1 MKNVHTPSAKSVLVP
16 LGLKAVPS
24 AVDAAIQKKIYG
36 LGKTT
41 LKISTKIVKSLKASG
56 FFIKD
61 ISQTIKN
68 EAKTQKGELPG
79 MLLGTLVANVLGNM
93 LASKPKTTGR
103 WLIWAGEGTI
113 RTVEGTTKAGQ
124 KF

>member
-93 LASKPKTTGR
+93 LASKPKITGR
-103 WLIWAGEGTI
+103 WLIWAGEETI

>member
-103 WLIWAGEGTI
+103 RVIRAGEGTI

>member
-41 LKISTKIVKSLKASG
+41 LKISTKIVKSLEASG

-61 ISQTIKN
+61 ISQAIKN

-93 LASKPKTTGR
+93 LASKPKITGR
-103 WLIWAGEGTI
+103 
-113 RTVEGTTKAGQ
+113 
-124 KF
+124 

>member
-16 LGLKAVPS
+16 LGLKVVPS
-24 AVDAAIQKKIYG
+24 AVDAAIQKKVYG

-41 LKISTKIVKSLKASG
+41 LKISTKKHLV
-56 FFIKD
+56 FFIND

-93 LASKPKTTGR
+93 LASKPKITGR

>member
-93 LASKPKTTGR
+93 LASKPKITRR

>member
-93 LASKPKTTGR
+93 LASKPKITGR

-113 RTVEGTTKAGQ
+113 RTGEGTTTAGQ